1 MVDHGS
7 FQPEFEK
14 RLDLFLDKAEKT
26 SKRPSILK
34 AFGKD
39 SDNQTQQMTA
49 GRNYKEIVLDDLMH
63 MMLTVMRDVKD
74 VSVMVPSY
82 KKLAEARTGQTY
94 SDEQTAA
101 SIKMEQKRLQQDP
114 DLRQNFLPA
123 HIAVLYGR
131 LSETEVEEAASEW
144 VMLAEDV
151 AYLATDNNGMDKAY
165 DAYGELRAAVTQQLE
180 NIYKN
185 AAKGP
190 SNTNTTTTTNESKN
204 MNDRLSQLLE
214 NFAENLTEQAA
225 ADEFDEIL
233 YRSKEMRQT
242 TATVMKD
249 NNAYALCVG
258 PAGSGKSA
266 VVRGLANNIVTNQV
280 PEKLKGAQIYRLKVR
295 DMKATS
301 GQGQITAQDP
311 MGEQSVGDLFISRFH
326 EIMKGVSEHNE
337 KGEEQII
344 IDLDE
349 LATMGD
355 RLPVF
360 QARNVLAAAM
370 SDYKHLR
377 IIGEVNDVDFH
388 HLQQEA
394 PQMVETFQKV
404 RINPLD
410 DKQTLA
416 LLKEKVAGTALQS
429 TDERTLKRI
438 TQLTNRFMPTVK
450 QPGASLE
457 VLDSASSYAELDGTE
472 LTEDHVIET
481 VADQAGIPREF
492 VGSSVSERIAKL
504 GDNLPKM
511 ILGQDEAIN
520 KIIGSMKVANANLHD
535 PNKPLGSFM
544 LIGPTGVGKTET
556 AKALAESLGVP
567 LFTEDMGNYQ
577 DYHAKSKLIGS
588 PPGYVG
594 FNQEAAL
601 EKVARAPYSVLLLDE
616 IEKAHGDI
624 LNILLS
630 VLDEGRVQLMNGKDV
645 DFKNCIVLMTS
656 NLGEADAQFAKEKNK
671 IGFNAASADAQKE
684 EKEAMADEVRQDA
697 IKKRLPPEFINRLDG
712 ILKYNNLQKEVARSI
727 AKNKVEKVSAFL
739 QEKNQDLNLTI
750 SKKAMDQLVDAGYDE
765 QYGARPMDRAIK
777 DLIKEPLAEW
787 IVENGASI
795 TEPTTLN
802 IKQVAP
808 KFQLDVKK
816 AAGATPAP

>member
-1 MVDHGS
+1 MVHHGS

-14 RLDLFLDKAEKT
+14 RLDRFLDKAEKT
-26 SKRPSILK
+26 SKRPSVVK
-34 AFGKD
+34 AFSEPDENGG
-39 SDNQTQQMTA
+39 QAIA
-49 GRNYKEIVLDDLMH
+49 GRTYKEIVLDDLMH
-63 MMLTVMRDVKD
+63 MMLTVMRDIGD
-74 VSVMVPSY
+74 VSAMVPSY
-82 KKLAEARTGQTY
+82 KKLAENRTGQTY
-94 SDEQTAA
+94 SDEQTEA

-131 LSETEVEEAASEW
+131 LSETEVKEAADEW
-144 VMLAEDV
+144 NMMAEDV
-151 AYLATDNNGMDKAY
+151 AYLATDDNGMDKAI
-165 DAYGELRAAVTQQLE
+165 DAYGEIRAAVTQQLE

-185 AAKGP
+185 NPQGQ
-190 SNTNTTTTTNESKN
+190 SNKTTTTNESKN

-214 NFAENLTEQAA
+214 SFAENLTEQAA
-225 ADEFDEIL
+225 ANEFDETL

-249 NNAYALCVG
+249 NSAFALCVG

-311 MGEQSVGDLFISRFH
+311 MGEQAVGDLFISRFH

-377 IIGEVNDVDFH
+377 IIGEVNDLDFH

-394 PQMVETFQKV
+394 PQMVEAFQKV

-416 LLKEKVAGTALQS
+416 LLKEKVAGTALQK

-504 GDNLPKM
+504 GDSLPKM
-511 ILGQDEAIN
+511 VLGQDEAIN

-656 NLGEADAQFAKEKNK
+656 NLGEADAQFAKEKTK
-671 IGFNAASADAQKE
+671 
-684 EKEAMADEVRQDA
+684 
-697 IKKRLPPEFINRLDG
+697 
-712 ILKYNNLQKEVARSI
+712 
-727 AKNKVEKVSAFL
+727 
-739 QEKNQDLNLTI
+739 
-750 SKKAMDQLVDAGYDE
+750 
-765 QYGARPMDRAIK
+765 
-777 DLIKEPLAEW
+777 
-787 IVENGASI
+787 
-795 TEPTTLN
+795 
-802 IKQVAP
+802 
-808 KFQLDVKK
+808 
-816 AAGATPAP
+816 